1 MMLGWSREA
10 RILTSVMVDWRS
22 VFVMPSTGI
31 CWERRAGR
39 WGKQFRKWTFAR
51 FRDLANRE
59 RETRRNGGGM
69 QIFVSKITL
78 MMTSRL
84 SLCLRQRYTV
94 PKAPRPTTRIRSYL
108 SILKMSPLLVG
119 FYRKQRIS
127 LSHFWFFCL
136 LLWQM
141 FSSKVTLVCSR
152 FQASFFSSD
161 DIMCHYQPCNQ
172 CFQREIKSASL
183 AILVLDIMKMY
194 AFLSSYFCCLS
205 FPVFLWDSLRSSPRT
220 LRSPWPP

>member
-1 MMLGWSREA
+1 MDEVLVILDDVRVVEGGEDLDLGHGRLAISLRHA
-10 RILTSVMVDWRS
+10 LHGNLLRKTSGKVGKTIPKMDLCPFPR
-22 VFVMPSTGI
+22 F
-31 CWERRAGR
+31 
-39 WGKQFRKWTFAR
+39 GKQRK
-51 FRDLANRE
+51 
-59 RETRRNGGGM
+59 RNGGGM

-152 FQASFFSSD
+152 FQASFFF
-161 DIMCHYQPCNQ
+161 I
-172 CFQREIKSASL
+172 
-183 AILVLDIMKMY
+183 
-194 AFLSSYFCCLS
+194 
-205 FPVFLWDSLRSSPRT
+205 
-220 LRSPWPP
+220 